1 MAPLQIVKDLLKTQ
15 RLWCVS
21 TLKEGYTCL
30 FAVTSCQIATISL
43 DELGELP
50 LSEAYHE
57 IIRSSLYTS
66 VEVPWYFAVV
76 PFNLENL
83 KWTDGNPS
91 PLSNLTVFPRNTL
104 SLPAAISSYHK
115 WNIAGNSSICRCVWF
130 PSFIEQQFPLL
141 CWIPGGQ
148 QTPPVTLD
156 LGSKVLRNMISGNLA
171 GGNLWIFP
179 HVCMQ

>member
-1 MAPLQIVKDLLKTQ
+1 MAPLQIVKDPKIVMRFYSEGRVCVFVYCTFMSNSYHELGWARRAPPIRSISWDHPCIPVL
-15 RLWCVS
+15 RFHDILLWCLS
-21 TLKEGYTCL
+21 ISKNWNEPTEILPHCR
-30 FAVTSCQIATISL
+30 TSPRFSRRT
-43 DELGELP
+43 
-50 LSEAYHE
+50 
-57 IIRSSLYTS
+57 
-66 VEVPWYFAVV
+66 
-76 PFNLENL
+76 PF
-83 KWTDGNPS
+83 PS
-91 PLSNLTVFPRNTL
+91 MKPV
-104 SLPAAISSYHK
+104 AISSYHK

-156 LGSKVLRNMISGNLA
+156 LGSKVLRNMISGNPA